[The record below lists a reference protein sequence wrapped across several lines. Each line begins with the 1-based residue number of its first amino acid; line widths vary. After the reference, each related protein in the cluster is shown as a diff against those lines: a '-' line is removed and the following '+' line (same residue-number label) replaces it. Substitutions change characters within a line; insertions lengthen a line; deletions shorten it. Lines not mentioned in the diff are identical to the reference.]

1 MFTPGFYVFS
11 LHHVLVKARFP
22 VLYGKYSTRGV
33 VEKAIQHEA
42 KPSAVWLSR
51 PHLECCISR
60 TAQGELCFYYFMV
73 IVRGC
78 IKGTSPRPSEE

>member
-1 MFTPGFYVFS
+1 MFCQVLVMLAKSKVLILQVF
-11 LHHVLVKARFP
+11 VKARFP

-60 TAQGELCFYYFMV
+60 TAQGNRAFTTLW
-73 IVRGC
+73 
-78 IKGTSPRPSEE
+78 S